1 MPKRTIKPQT
11 DREVIRDLDDRL
23 RRLETRPY
31 VQVGVPPN
39 AFVLQVDDA
48 GQLVA
53 TSSAGTVT
61 VLALP

>member
-1 MPKRTIKPQT
+1 MPQRTIKPQT
-11 DREVIRDLDDRL
+11 DAELIREFDDRI
-23 RRLETRPY
+23 RRLENRPY
-31 VQVGVPPN
+31 VQVGVPP
-39 AFVLQVDDA
+39 AAYVLEVDDA